1 MAKSEPCGAARPP
14 CPPPVAPW
22 LPACSACRAP
32 PPGLAPCAPSG
43 AHRPNRCLGGSARP
57 RQGRLQVVP
66 QAHRPA
72 GLRRQ
77 AARWASERS
86 GLRVRRW
93 RQRAAALPS
102 RQAALSAPPR
112 AAPRPSRQATP
123 SAPPRAAPQVWE
135 RGKAWWARAEPSPRP
150 AASQA
155 GARSGPHPSRAGSQ
169 ARRPVVPWALGQA
182 APSAGR
188 QAAPQPSRRAA
199 PWAPALAAPSAQPR
213 AGPPSQRQA
222 VPWPPRPVGPSQRR
236 LAGSP
241 ARRQAEPPRP
251 ATPWPPRPATPWP
264 PRQRR
269 LVGPPSRPPA
279 GPPRQA
285 GPPRLAGRRA
295 AGCQGPRRWRVPGSG
310 RDEGGTGGHAT
321 SMRPGRRPGLGRP
334 GLGRPG
340 LGRRGRRDRV
350 AGWRRPNPAR
360 PPQRA
365 SRGPVPGRWGRGV
378 PRRPAS
384 RRPGRL
390 GPGRPPRGRR
400 ERR

>member
-1 MAKSEPCGAARPP
+1 MERPYQELDGGSPPAAPSRRMAKSETCGAARPP

-66 QAHRPA
+66 QAHQPA

-112 AAPRPSRQATP
+112 AAP
-123 SAPPRAAPQVWE
+123 QVWE

-155 GARSGPHPSRAGSQ
+155 GARSGPHPSRAGSR

-188 QAAPQPSRRAA
+188 QVAPRPSRRVA
-199 PWAPALAAPSAQPR
+199 
-213 AGPPSQRQA
+213 
-222 VPWPPRPVGPSQRR
+222 
-236 LAGSP
+236 
-241 ARRQAEPPRP
+241 
-251 ATPWPPRPATPWP
+251 PWPPRPAAPWPPRPAGPSAPRWQVPWP

-269 LVGPPSRPPA
+269 LA
-279 GPPRQA
+279 
-285 GPPRLAGRRA
+285 
-295 AGCQGPRRWRVPGSG
+295 
-310 RDEGGTGGHAT
+310 
-321 SMRPGRRPGLGRP
+321 
-334 GLGRPG
+334 
-340 LGRRGRRDRV
+340 
-350 AGWRRPNPAR
+350 
-360 PPQRA
+360 
-365 SRGPVPGRWGRGV
+365 
-378 PRRPAS
+378 
-384 RRPGRL
+384 
-390 GPGRPPRGRR
+390 
-400 ERR
+400 